1 MIVFLDNSGK
11 QAVIKF
17 FSCVTLY
24 IPISNYIEWLNSG
37 YFYFD
42 LLQFTQSECVKAD
55 FSWNCSCPVKQAVL
69 LLLSSKAMYSN
80 LEINN
85 VLIQFFL
92 FWFPTVYPNFMY
104 ISHLFFNFLRV
115 RKKSSDMAS
124 FVEHPVYC
132 SLKMYSLFILVFL
145 FWLTTIHSK

>member
-80 LEINN
+80 LEIMSWFDFEFPN
-85 VLIQFFL
+85 L
-92 FWFPTVYPNFMY
+92 FTRILY
-104 ISHLFFNFLRV
+104 IKVIYSSTFNEFV
-115 RKKSSDMAS
+115 KKA
-124 FVEHPVYC
+124 VIWQHPVYC